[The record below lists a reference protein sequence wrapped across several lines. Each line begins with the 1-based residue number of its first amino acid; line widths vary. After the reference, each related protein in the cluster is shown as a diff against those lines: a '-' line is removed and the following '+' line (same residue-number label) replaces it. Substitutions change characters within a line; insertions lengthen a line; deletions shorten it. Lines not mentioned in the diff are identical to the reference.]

1 MFKIY
6 VEPEPPVANDGP
18 CLMSRTEFAKGGV
31 VLQIYVYTCI
41 YIYDEPVSPVAK
53 GGGVFKIYVEP
64 ESPNE
69 GACFMC

>member
-31 VLQIYVYTCI
+31 VLQIYVYIHVYI

-53 GGGVFKIYVEP
+53 GVFRIYVEP